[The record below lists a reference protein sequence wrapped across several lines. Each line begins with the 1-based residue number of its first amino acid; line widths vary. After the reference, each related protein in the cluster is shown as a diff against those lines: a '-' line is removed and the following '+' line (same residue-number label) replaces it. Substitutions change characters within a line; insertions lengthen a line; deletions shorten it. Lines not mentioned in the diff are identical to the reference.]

1 MNNDNYNITQDF
13 ENSSVDV
20 MHSFLLLTRY
30 INYLQQLGRFNILN
44 MEGSGIQ
51 NIFNNYQE
59 LKYLSNEQY
68 NSLKYYFLPQIYNNS
83 YDLYIEMKN
92 ILTET
97 ERIEN
102 LNPIFEEHLN
112 TQEQRENFT
121 RFLKLCVLI
130 NLIRN
135 RTRNKTYQDVH
146 NYSLINK
153 INYQP
158 MIEHNCFNSLCIGN
172 IEVFNDYH
180 IYDNLFTD
188 ISDDTYD
195 RIYNAFYNFR

>member
-1 MNNDNYNITQDF
+1 
-13 ENSSVDV
+13 
-20 MHSFLLLTRY
+20 
-30 INYLQQLGRFNILN
+30 
-44 MEGSGIQ
+44 
-51 NIFNNYQE
+51 
-59 LKYLSNEQY
+59 
-68 NSLKYYFLPQIYNNS
+68 
-83 YDLYIEMKN
+83 MKN